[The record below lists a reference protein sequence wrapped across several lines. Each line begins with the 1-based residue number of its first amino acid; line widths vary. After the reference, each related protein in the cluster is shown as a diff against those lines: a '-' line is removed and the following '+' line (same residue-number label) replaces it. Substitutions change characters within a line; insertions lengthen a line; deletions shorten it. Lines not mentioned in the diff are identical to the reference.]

1 MFILNKG
8 SVPLLL
14 VIHKNFEDFQ
24 HSFNMKRDSSNDS
37 LSPSTGHKV
46 VP

>member
-8 SVPLLL
+8 SVPLLI
-14 VIHKNFEDFQ
+14 VIHKKFEDFQ
-24 HSFNMKRDSSNDS
+24 HSFNIKCDNSNDL
-37 LSPSTGHKV
+37 LSPITGHKV

>member
-8 SVPLLL
+8 TVPLLL
-14 VIHKNFEDFQ
+14 VIYKNFEDFQ